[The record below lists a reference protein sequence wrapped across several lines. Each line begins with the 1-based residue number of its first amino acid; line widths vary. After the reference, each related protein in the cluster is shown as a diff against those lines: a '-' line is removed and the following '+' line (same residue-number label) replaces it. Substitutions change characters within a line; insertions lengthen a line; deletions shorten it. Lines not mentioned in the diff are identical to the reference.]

1 MIGWVELMG
10 CVAGVMTSFAFFPQI
25 AKLLKT
31 KQSMGISV
39 VSYSCTFIGSS
50 IWFIYGLFLNSIALI
65 IFNLVNIFTTFLIIF
80 LSKRYFVK

>member
-39 VSYSCTFIGSS
+39 
-50 IWFIYGLFLNSIALI
+50 
-65 IFNLVNIFTTFLIIF
+65 
-80 LSKRYFVK
+80 YFHIRVR